1 MSGIGP
7 KIGPKIPGS
16 TPLLGGVA
24 SSPQPAVPLR
34 NEELRTILSDLKA
47 GNQVS
52 NPLLDRFL
60 SDTPLKEHPTSVLE
74 KTTDQGVLLV
84 ALAHLLRGS
93 LVDDHT
99 TFKTAPDP
107 SNKYKVNAERVL
119 GTNLNAFKEA
129 LTKKIEAF
137 HGKDMKT
144 KGKVGIGLS
153 VAVDIPNPF
162 HWLGIVKDVVM
173 GAPKDELGNRKLTA
187 SLYNDGFR
195 ANFIGKKVEQALT
208 ELKKPTNP
216 PAK

>member
-7 KIGPKIPGS
+7 KIPDS
-16 TPLLGGVA
+16 TRLLVGA
-24 SSPQPAVPLR
+24 ANSSQPPVPLR
-34 NEELRTILSDLKA
+34 NEDLRTILLGLKA
-47 GNQVS
+47 GTQVD
-52 NPLLDRFL
+52 NGLLERFL
-60 SDTPLKEHPTSVLE
+60 SNTPLKEHPTSVLE

-107 SNKYKVNAERVL
+107 SNKYKVNAEKAL
-119 GTNLNAFKEA
+119 GEKGLKAFEA
-129 LTKKIEAF
+129 ALKVKLEAF
-137 HGKDMKT
+137 HKKDMKT
-144 KGKVGIGLS
+144 KGKVGMGLS
-153 VAVDIPNPF
+153 VAVDLPNPF

-173 GAPKDELGNRKLTA
+173 GAGKDELGNRRLTA

-208 ELKKPTNP
+208 ILTEPLNP
-216 PAK
+216 PAQ